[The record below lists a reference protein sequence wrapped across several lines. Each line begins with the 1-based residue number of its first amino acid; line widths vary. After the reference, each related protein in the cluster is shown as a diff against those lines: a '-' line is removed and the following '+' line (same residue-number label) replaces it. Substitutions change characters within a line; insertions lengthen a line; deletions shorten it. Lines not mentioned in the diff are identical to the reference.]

1 MFEHGEVTDMRK
13 IIKAFCLALVFCFV
27 FNSLAYTSIAASAK
41 TFTDESHITS
51 QYRDDVSALVAK
63 NIFSGYPD
71 GSFKPKNKITRAE
84 FSKIIFAFMSCD
96 SEIDINSY
104 QKGISEFKDVE
115 GNANLSWAKGYI
127 NFCADKNIVSG
138 VGNSK
143 FNAQGN
149 ISVAAATKMIL
160 TALGY
165 DQLIEGFMGADWQ
178 KNVVAKA
185 REIGLYNDFDGDIS
199 APATREQ
206 VCKLINN
213 AFSTYAYAAENLYV
227 ETSSEGMKINDINK
241 FCKALEG
248 CWVDLD
254 MAELNYGRYEYLLF
268 EDNTYSRVRV
278 PSEWPPKGKIIEVY
292 KKEDLYGTYKL
303 KIFYEAETRY
313 DQYYP
318 SHTEEVRMFF
328 RGNQILIGRIAPLHY
343 TYICKDYTELADKL
357 EQYK

>member
-1 MFEHGEVTDMRK
+1 MKK
-13 IIKAFCLALVFCFV
+13 I
-27 FNSLAYTSIAASAK
+27 TSILLLIFFVALCFDLASA
-41 TFTDESHITS
+41 TSFTDKSYIASE
-51 QYRDDVSALVAK
+51 YRNDVDSLVAK
-63 NIFSGYPD
+63 NILSGYPD

-96 SEIDINSY
+96 SEIDINIY
-104 QKGISEFKDVE
+104 EKGVSEFKDVE

-127 NFCADKNIVSG
+127 NFCADKSIVSG

-143 FNAQGN
+143 FNPQGN
-149 ISVAAATKMIL
+149 ITIAQATKMIL
-160 TALGY
+160 VALGY
-165 DQLIEGFMGADWQ
+165 DQLIEGFLGAEWQ
-178 KNVVAKA
+178 NNVVAKA
-185 REIGLYNDFDGDIS
+185 REIGLYNGFSGDYS
-199 APATREQ
+199 AAATREQ

-213 AFSTYAYAAENLYV
+213 AFSTYAYTIENLYV
-227 ETSSEGMKINDINK
+227 ETSSEGMKINDISK

-268 EDNTYSRVRV
+268 EDSTYSRVRV
-278 PSEWPPKGKIIEVY
+278 SSEWPPKGKITEIY
-292 KKEDLYGTYKL
+292 RKEDLYGTYTL

-328 RGNQILIGRIAPLHY
+328 MGNQILIGRISPLRY

-357 EQYK
+357 QEYK